1 VRCRLTQFT
10 VRHSLSQT
18 LSCKNEEDIG
28 RQLAL
33 EREDNSSGNQSLSAL
48 DASVSKTVVYFS
60 QNDLDNPYN
69 WSSVCF
75 LGAVSQDNSKLGQIK
90 KVAIVAL
97 GILTVLDSIV
107 GSTLPSGDSAA
118 LAVHFDVTV
127 QEQLVLPNSMY
138 LVGYVLGPL
147 LFAPLSESYG
157 RQIII
162 LSTFAGLIL
171 SSLALCLS
179 PNWSAFIIIR
189 LIQGVFASSPISVT
203 GG

>member
-1 VRCRLTQFT
+1 
-10 VRHSLSQT
+10 
-18 LSCKNEEDIG
+18 
-28 RQLAL
+28 L

-138 LVGYVLGPL
+138 LVGYVLDHC
-147 LFAPLSESYG
+147 
-157 RQIII
+157 
-162 LSTFAGLIL
+162 
-171 SSLALCLS
+171 SSHL
-179 PNWSAFIIIR
+179 
-189 LIQGVFASSPISVT
+189 
-203 GG
+203 